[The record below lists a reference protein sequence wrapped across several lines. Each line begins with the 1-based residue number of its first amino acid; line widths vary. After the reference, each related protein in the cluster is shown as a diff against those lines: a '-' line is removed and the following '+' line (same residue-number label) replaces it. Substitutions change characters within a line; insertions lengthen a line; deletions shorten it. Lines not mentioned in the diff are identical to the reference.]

1 MESTPIFLK
10 MCWWFLNIAGYVLI
24 ISKHCWRCLRISE
37 DCKRQSY
44 SHQKK
49 TFTMVCTSTIIYGNF
64 LSRLESRF
72 VSKDWEIGKYTRIMF
87 SIHSH
92 DSFIIHKSWQ
102 VCFIV
107 SKYSQHGHRFWG
119 LFFWTTC
126 LPFCG
131 YHFILFLSFVF
142 RGGGGVR
149 LGNFFGL
156 IFWGET
162 KYFAWIFFVCKI
174 FLCFA
179 TFCPMFFFCKS
190 LKDILSI
197 SSNHTP
203 YKMVFSSLK
212 SVSVNYISENHH
224 FEKRLFSPVNGQ
236 TCK

>member
-142 RGGGGVR
+142 RGGGGYGWATF
-149 LGNFFGL
+149 LAWFFGGKPNTL
-156 IFWGET
+156 HEFFSFAR
-162 KYFAWIFFVCKI
+162 YF
-174 FLCFA
+174 FA
-179 TFCPMFFFCKS
+179 LLHSAPC
-190 LKDILSI
+190 
-197 SSNHTP
+197 
-203 YKMVFSSLK
+203 FSSAK
-212 SVSVNYISENHH
+212 A
-224 FEKRLFSPVNGQ
+224 
-236 TCK
+236 